1 MGREIEERE
10 REEEEEVRE
19 NVLLHLASLVLLHSE
34 RDGPLISEKSGL

>member
-10 REEEEEVRE
+10 REEEEVRE
-19 NVLLHLASLVLLHSE
+19 NVLVHLASLVLLHSE